1 MADELIAWS
10 DDFSVQNKTI
20 DDQHRELVRMTNELY
35 VGCQKGGI
43 LAKVYFFETI
53 KGALHYIKT
62 HFSTEE
68 ELMQRANYPGLS
80 THKGEHEGLV
90 ARVNE
95 QIMLFEKQ
103 DNPDPAGFVKILMDW
118 ILQHIA
124 ASDKLYVSYI
134 AKLED

>member
-1 MADELIAWS
+1 MADELITWS

-20 DDQHRELVRMTNELY
+20 DEQHKELVRITNEFY
-35 VGCQKGGI
+35 AGCQKGGI

-53 KGALHYIKT
+53 KSALHYIKT
-62 HFSTEE
+62 HFTTEE
-68 ELMQRANYPGLS
+68 DFMQRANYPEYES
-80 THKGEHEGLV
+80 HKMQHENLV

-95 QIMLFEKQ
+95 QVKLFETQ

-124 ASDKLYVSYI
+124 ASDKKYVSYI
-134 AKLED
+134 AGLEG